1 MRKRI
6 IVCGGAVL
14 IAGLSASNV
23 RAQSSSLLQRDIP
36 ACANAPLHLS
46 DTSWSY
52 QEPPP
57 PPRKIQK
64 YDILTVRVDE
74 KSVVTSKGSL
84 DRKRNGTFDAEV
96 KSWFT
101 LHGLTLKASTPVVTP
116 SGNVTLDSQLKA
128 EAEVKSADSL
138 VFNISVMVLE
148 IRPNDTLVIEGHKI
162 LKVNDEN
169 WELSLTGTI
178 SADDI
183 PPDRRS
189 PILSEKIANL
199 DLCKREAGDV
209 RDGYNRGWMT
219 KFYDK
224 VKPF

>member
-1 MRKRI
+1 MRKKI
-6 IVCGGAVL
+6 IVVGGALV
-14 IAGLSASNV
+14 IASFSASGAL
-23 RAQSSSLLQRDIP
+23 AQTSSLLQRDIP
-36 ACANAPLHLS
+36 TVSAAPLRLS

-52 QEPPP
+52 QEAPPP
-57 PPRKIQK
+57 PKKIQK
-64 YDILTVRVDE
+64 YDILTIRVDE
-74 KSVVTSKGSL
+74 KSTVTSKGSL
-84 DRKRNGTFDAEV
+84 DRTRNGAFDAEV
-96 KSWFT
+96 KSWFN
-101 LHGLTLKASTPVVTP
+101 LKGLTLRSTTP
-116 SGNVTLDSQLKA
+116 AVPPSANVTLDSQLKA
-128 EAEVKSADSL
+128 EAGIKSSDGLA
-138 VFNISVMVLE
+138 FNISVMVLE

-183 PPDRRS
+183 PSDRHAL
-189 PILSEKIANL
+189 IMSEKIANL

-209 RDGYNRGWMT
+209 REGYNRGWVT